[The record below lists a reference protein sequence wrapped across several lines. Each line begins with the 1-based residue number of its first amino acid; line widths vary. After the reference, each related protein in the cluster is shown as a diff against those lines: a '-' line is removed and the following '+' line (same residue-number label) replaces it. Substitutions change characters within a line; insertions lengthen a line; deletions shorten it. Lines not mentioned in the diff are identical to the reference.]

1 RAFPRRSRRA
11 TPRRAAATTVTPRRG
26 RAAAPTARRRPV
38 AAGRAGYHMVRHHYA
53 IYPIYGP
60 GRLGDRPVR
69 GTLFASGGTTGDC
82 GGAAVC
88 CICRESAANFRGSV
102 VSASK
107 KTRLSA
113 GLIHPISQLKA
124 RSAAKIPLQTAARRL
139 RLSCSLSRPAHG
151 RVFPRAFEG
160 LRPKFPENREFFAI

>member
-1 RAFPRRSRRA
+1 
-11 TPRRAAATTVTPRRG
+11 
-26 RAAAPTARRRPV
+26 
-38 AAGRAGYHMVRHHYA
+38 RAGYHMVRHHYA

-69 GTLFASGGTTGDC
+69 GNLFVSGGTTGDC

-102 VSASK
+102 VSALK
-107 KTRLSA
+107 KARFSA

-124 RSAAKIPLQTAARRL
+124 RSAAKIPLQTAAKMAPFEL
-139 RLSCSLSRPAHG
+139 QSLSARRPSVG
-151 RVFPRAFEG
+151 GSSEPRRAPAEIPCEQG
-160 LRPKFPENREFFAI
+160 IFFAI